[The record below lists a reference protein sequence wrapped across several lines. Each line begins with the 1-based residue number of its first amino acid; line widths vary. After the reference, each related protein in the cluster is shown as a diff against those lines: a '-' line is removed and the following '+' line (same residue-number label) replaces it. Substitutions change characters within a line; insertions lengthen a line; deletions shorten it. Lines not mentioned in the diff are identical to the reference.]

1 MDKLAIA
8 TLVVLMSVIRNA
20 NFAVQ
25 ENVLNGAHLK
35 IATAAVRIFLIF
47 YYSGMHIA
55 LKIKNDILSY
65 IEEVNHRHYIT
76 VLA

>member
-35 IATAAVRIFLIF
+35 IATAAVSMFIIF
-47 YYSGMHIA
+47 YDSNNTQA
-55 LKIKNDILSY
+55 IK
-65 IEEVNHRHYIT
+65 T
-76 VLA
+76 

>member
-35 IATAAVRIFLIF
+35 IATAAVSMLIIF
-47 YYSGMHIA
+47 YDSNNTQA
-55 LKIKNDILSY
+55 IK
-65 IEEVNHRHYIT
+65 T
-76 VLA
+76 